1 VLGREVEEEPEPG
14 NKSLPEPA
22 VEIRRQKVAECQS
35 STKAP
40 GTTAMPSTN
49 PAESKPK
56 RKFFTVEEANNTL
69 PLVRAIVGDVVRQY
83 QSVQSLRQ
91 RLSSLRHDIRKP
103 ATDVYSE
110 EIAHSQAEHEAE
122 EARLAGL
129 IDELSNLGI
138 ELKGP
143 DGLCDFPSLRDG
155 RVIYLCWRLGEPQVS
170 HWHEVDAGFAGRQ
183 PLNPS
188 PTKASLPT
196 F

>member
-1 VLGREVEEEPEPG
+1 
-14 NKSLPEPA
+14 
-22 VEIRRQKVAECQS
+22 
-35 STKAP
+35 
-40 GTTAMPSTN
+40 MPSTN

-69 PLVRAIVGDVVRQY
+69 PLVRAIVSDVVRQY

-91 RLSSLRHDIRKP
+91 RLSSLRRDVRKT
-103 ATDVYSE
+103 ANDVYSE

-122 EARLAGL
+122 EVRLAAL

-155 RVIYLCWRLGEPQVS
+155 REVYLCWRHGEPAVT
-170 HWHEVDAGFAGRQ
+170 HWHEKNAGFAGRQ
-183 PLNPS
+183 PLDRPMPKPGS
-188 PTKASLPT
+188 RTI
-196 F
+196 

>member
-1 VLGREVEEEPEPG
+1 
-14 NKSLPEPA
+14 
-22 VEIRRQKVAECQS
+22 
-35 STKAP
+35 
-40 GTTAMPSTN
+40 MPSTN

-69 PLVRAIVGDVVRQY
+69 PLVRAIVSDVVRQY

-91 RLSSLRHDIRKP
+91 RLSSLRRDVRKT

-122 EARLAGL
+122 EVRLAAL

-155 RVIYLCWRLGEPQVS
+155 RVVYLCWRLGEPAVG
-170 HWHEVDAGFAGRQ
+170 HWHEIDAGFAGRQ
-183 PLNPS
+183 PLNSS